1 MTTDVTYPS
10 RDHQVGIV
18 VGYSVVGFTNHVE
31 IGWAVDTVRTHQATI
46 GLATA
51 RARETPTVDTAYLAP
66 NHKLEPVAEEG
77 FSMAPVKRA
86 SGVERGIDGQ
96 ARRHRSHRVVIRI
109 VRLPGTHH
117 AVRRKPGSPAGGTSR
132 SWSRNPMRQPGRSA
146 ERNSVV
152 APRSTNA
159 QGVAEVRCAAPETAN
174 ASDTEHGRAIAPHTK
189 PSTKQCA
196 GHECGCGAVVY
207 AERPH
212 ARPRSACGLTCTV
225 CRFTRA
231 GCGSGLPGLPRRPSR
246 RAG

>member
-146 ERNSVV
+146 ERNSVGGTAVDKTPRVSLRFV
-152 APRSTNA
+152 APRPKPPTRQAPNTDARLRRTRNRRRNNVRVTNVGAA
-159 QGVAEVRCAAPETAN
+159 QSYTQ
-174 ASDTEHGRAIAPHTK
+174 SDRMPGRGRH
-189 PSTKQCA
+189 A
-196 GHECGCGAVVY
+196 G
-207 AERPH
+207 
-212 ARPRSACGLTCTV
+212 
-225 CRFTRA
+225 
-231 GCGSGLPGLPRRPSR
+231 
-246 RAG
+246 